1 MHLQL
6 PKQDRKK
13 NVKGATCSEN
23 GHYKLKELQNEGVTH

>member
-6 PKQDRKK
+6 PKQDQKK

-23 GHYKLKELQNEGVTH
+23 GHYKLKELQNEGVAH